1 MAHLSYPSSTQVRL
15 RLGPRENAIL
25 TVVRK
30 CSWWTGAEV
39 EGRMAGDAEV
49 SAVILTAER
58 ASDSTIREIM
68 HRSFRLVFP
77 EDGGEG
83 MVADQSA
90 AVRPRRGAR

>member
-1 MAHLSYPSSTQVRL
+1 MANLSYPSPTQVRL

-30 CSWWTGAEV
+30 CAWWTCAEV
-39 EGRMAGDAEV
+39 EGQMAGDAEV

-58 ASDSTIREIM
+58 ASDPTIREIL

-77 EDGGEG
+77 VDGGEG
-83 MVADQSA
+83 TVAEPA
-90 AVRPRRGAR
+90 ASVRTRRGMR